1 MTKESLIAAGFKEFK
16 PSSHDHWDM
25 GYQLRV
31 RDERGTRY
39 FINVYFWRHS
49 KHSRPGDPI
58 LDGWEVDVYY
68 NDGCLWMPR
77 RIWEGKDQKESA
89 AMQIKAWAGV
99 ESWEP
104 EDVVNWARELWL
116 RLNPSYYEL
125 DGE

>member
-16 PSSHDHWDM
+16 PSSHDHWDI

-39 FINVYFWRHS
+39 FINVYFWQHS
-49 KHSRPGDPI
+49 KHGRQGEAPPI
-58 LDGWEVDVYY
+58 PDGWEIDVHY
-68 NDGCLWMPR
+68 NDGCLWMKPSETGH
-77 RIWEGKDQKESA
+77 IPALQVKT
-89 AMQIKAWAGV
+89 WAGV

-104 EDVVNWARELWL
+104 EDVVNWANEIWL
-116 RLNPSYYEL
+116 RLNPSYYRL